1 MSTLIRTFNLIV
13 KNNINKQ
20 ILINLA
26 HVSTVELDDN
36 KLTINMVQQNKEIFG
51 SWFIFWGGDHRKY
64 SYHYKNNEDAQDT
77 YNSIKKA
84 MQQ

>member
-1 MSTLIRTFNLIV
+1 MSTLIRTFNLIA

-26 HVSTVELDDN
+26 HVSTVELDEN
-36 KLTINMVQQNKEIFG
+36 ILTINMAQQNKEIFG
-51 SWFIFWGGDHRKY
+51 LWFTFWGGNHRKY
-64 SYHYKNNEDAQDT
+64 SYYYKNNKEAQDT

-84 MQQ
+84 MEQ